1 MLVDKLVVHGAV
13 CSGDILDRYL
23 VGVGAVTVLD
33 VQEAGRVEFNKRV
46 LSWRHA
52 LEVEFSIRA
61 GCGAQQEGH
70 DVAILEHR
78 AQLHRHRRN
87 SDISS
92 RAVIVVSSLQIES

>member
-33 VQEAGRVEFNKRV
+33 VQEAGGVEFNKRV
-46 LSWRHA
+46 LSWRQA
-52 LEVEFSIRA
+52 LEVEFSIGA
-61 GCGAQQEGH
+61 GCGAQQGH
-70 DVAILEHR
+70 DVTILEHR
-78 AQLHRHRRN
+78 AQLHRHGRN

-92 RAVIVVSSLQIES
+92 HAVVVVSSLLAD